1 MPDVTV
7 SNPTVQIDLSEGAS
21 TTVPSGERWKVS
33 LMGVPG
39 GSAVQIN
46 GASVTIASSRDTTA
60 HIRTDLF
67 GGDEVSAISF
77 DIRIRGYRVD

>member
-39 GSAVQIN
+39 GSGLQIN
-46 GASVTIASSRDTTA
+46 GASVTVANSTDSTA

-67 GGDEVSAISF
+67 GGDEVRAVGF
-77 DIRIRGYRVD
+77 HIRIRGYRVD